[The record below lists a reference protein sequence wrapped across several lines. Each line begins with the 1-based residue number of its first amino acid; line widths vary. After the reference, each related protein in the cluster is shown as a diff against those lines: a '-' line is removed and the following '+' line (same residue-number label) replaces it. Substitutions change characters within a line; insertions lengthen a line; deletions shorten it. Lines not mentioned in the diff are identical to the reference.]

1 MKVKTITTI
10 LKKIGSF
17 FSGIVN
23 RLFVIPMS
31 KFVLWVNT
39 KFEKPSKRIE
49 NWLSRSNT
57 LLFISLLMAIA
68 VFIIIDQKILTY
80 SESSAEV
87 LPNIPV
93 KLLYDEDNY
102 VVEGAPSSVDITL
115 IGNKV
120 DLYTAKQSPTSEV
133 TMNLWGLKPGT
144 HKVDIKYNQAAGSVK
159 SSVNPSVATVVVYE
173 KVLESKT
180 LTVDLLN
187 QDLMDERYI
196 IDQVEALTDNVTIK
210 GASYKV
216 AKVATVKALVD
227 VNTLPKFE
235 LGKPV
240 TVSSSLK
247 AYDESGNVVDV
258 EISPAKTDVQIL
270 ISSPSKEVPL
280 QVIPHGNVIYNM
292 GISNIAINS
301 NQNTTVTIYGPE
313 SVLAGIEY
321 IPVNI
326 NVEGL
331 SESTEFKVA
340 LEKPVGVKTMS
351 VNNVTVNV
359 TLNDDIT
366 NVDIED
372 VVITFINRP
381 SNYGVT
387 PKDIDTVTVKLK
399 GVSDVVKTI
408 TASDV
413 RAYVDLQGL
422 GTGEHDL
429 PIVVEGNDPRVEYLS
444 SVLKVSVRIYERPS

>member
-1 MKVKTITTI
+1 MKKITKI
-10 LKKIGSF
+10 FKKIGSF
-17 FSGIVN
+17 FSAIIN
-23 RLFVIPMS
+23 RLFVIPIS
-31 KFVLWVNT
+31 KLVLWINA
-39 KFEKPSKRIE
+39 KFEKPSKTIE
-49 NWLSRSNT
+49 NWLSKANT

-87 LPNIPV
+87 LSDIPV
-93 KLLYDEDNY
+93 QLLYDEDNY
-102 VVEGAPSSVDITL
+102 VVEGAPTTVDITL

-144 HKVDIKYNQAAGSVK
+144 HKVDIKYNQATGSIK
-159 SSVNPSVATVVVYE
+159 SSVNPSVATVIVYE
-173 KVLESKT
+173 KVSESKT

-187 QDLMDERYI
+187 QDMMDERYI
-196 IDQVEALTDNVTIK
+196 IDEVEALTDTATIK

-216 AKVATVKALVD
+216 AQVATVKALVD

-235 LGKPV
+235 LGKPI
-240 TVSSSLK
+240 TVSSTLK

-258 EISPAKTDVQIL
+258 EISPAKTDVEIL

-292 GISNIAINS
+292 GISNMSINN

-331 SESTEFKVA
+331 TESTEFKVA

-351 VNNVTVNV
+351 LNNVTVNV
-359 TLNDDIT
+359 TLSDNIT
-366 NVDIED
+366 NVDIDD

-381 SNYGVT
+381 SNYGVS
-387 PKDIDTVTVKLK
+387 PVDIDKVTVKLK
-399 GVSDVVKTI
+399 GVSDVVNTI
-408 TASDV
+408 TASDI
-413 RAYVDLQGL
+413 RAYVNLQGL
-422 GTGEHDL
+422 GSGTHEL
-429 PIVVEGNDPRVEYLS
+429 SITVEGNDPRVEYLS
-444 SVLKVSVRIYERPS
+444 SVLKVRVRIYER